1 MIVRI
6 DTTNITRGREFTL
19 FANNP
24 KSEAVTMRGL
34 QVSNGEVIDIP
45 HTIQSLGEF
54 DGYEGIAP
62 QLDGYLLATVSTQ
75 KVVKK
80 IGNPQPA
87 FVIGYKVNYTVP
99 YKAYDGGGVEIAS
112 GNLTPLVDGFYFTQ
126 IPYDTAV
133 VKALNRNFIVN
144 KNLLKMN
151 YEITMDGGEL
161 NSTYENL
168 TFDSVTLQDVEL
180 PTTEL
185 GTASLDSTLPNVTIT
200 EL

>member
-19 FANNP
+19 YANNP
-24 KSEAVTMRGL
+24 NNETVTMRGL
-34 QVSNGEVIDIP
+34 NVLDGSVVSIP
-45 HTIQSLGEF
+45 HTAKKFGLF
-54 DGYEGIAP
+54 DGYVGVAP
-62 QLDGYLLATVSTQ
+62 HLDGYLLATVSTQ

-87 FVIGYKVNYTVP
+87 FVIGYKTNYTVP
-99 YKAYDGGGVEIAS
+99 YKAYDGGGIEIAS
-112 GNLTPLVDGFYFTQ
+112 GNLIALVDGFYFTQ

-133 VKALNRNFIVN
+133 VTTLSRNFIVN

-151 YEITMDGGEL
+151 YDVAIVGGSL

-168 TFDSVTLQDVEL
+168 VLNSATLPDVVL
-180 PTTEL
+180 PTNTL
-185 GTASLDSTLPNVTIT
+185 GASTLASTLPDVTIT

>member
-6 DTTNITRGREFTL
+6 DTTNITRGREFAL

-24 KSEAVTMRGL
+24 NSKPVTMRGL
-34 QVSNGEVIDIP
+34 RVSSGEVVDIP
-45 HTIQSLGEF
+45 HTIQKLGEF
-54 DGYEGIAP
+54 DGYIGIAP

-87 FVIGYKVNYTVP
+87 FVIGYKANYTVP
-99 YKAYDGGGVEIAS
+99 YKAYDGGGVEIGS
-112 GNLTPLVDGFYFTQ
+112 GNLTPLVDGFYFTK
-126 IPYDTAV
+126 IPYETAV
-133 VKALNRNFIVN
+133 VKCLNKNFIVN

-151 YEITMDGGEL
+151 YEVAMDGGEL
-161 NSTYENL
+161 NSAYENL
-168 TFDSVTLQDVEL
+168 TFDNVTLPSVEL
-180 PTTEL
+180 PANKL